1 MSSLEWSRYMRDVV
15 GLTEEPE
22 EISAEVVRRLEDRY
36 RRELPLIAGAEQA
49 VERLAAR
56 WPLAL
61 ASSSN
66 RELIDLVL
74 ESSGLGRYFEASVSS
89 EEVARG
95 KPAPDVFLEAAR
107 RLGVDP
113 TRCAAVEDSENGIL
127 AAKAA
132 GMRTIAIPNRSIRHT
147 TTRSRPPTSCSPP
160 SRSLA
165 PGHRRSGLDPRS
177 NGGRLDVSR
186 NGSVQSPVNAA
197 DEDAAVVA
205 AEAHRVRERDAH
217 VGLARLVR
225 HVVEVARRVRVL
237 VVDRRRNDAVVH
249 RERAHDRLDRAL
261 PPRRCGP

>member
-1 MSSLEWSRYMRDVV
+1 MIEAVVFDLDGILIDSEHVWDEVRQQLAEERGGRWNDNASRDMMGMSSIEWSRYMRDIV

-36 RRELPLIAGAEQA
+36 RRELPLIPGAEQA

-107 RLGVDP
+107 RLGVGP
-113 TRCAAVEDSENGIL
+113 TSCAAVEDSENGIL

-132 GMRTIAIPNRSIRHT
+132 GMRTIAIPNPHY
-147 TTRSRPPTSCSPP
+147 PPHEDA
-160 SRSLA
+160 LA
-165 PGHRRSGLDPRS
+165 
-177 NGGRLDVSR
+177 
-186 NGSVQSPVNAA
+186 AA
-197 DEDAAVVA
+197 DVVLASIEELTPAAV
-205 AEAHRVRERDAH
+205 E
-217 VGLARLVR
+217 GSS
-225 HVVEVARRVRVL
+225 
-237 VVDRRRNDAVVH
+237 
-249 RERAHDRLDRAL
+249 
-261 PPRRCGP
+261 